1 MLVILIAVT
10 ALFFGLY
17 NVFIK
22 LSSEH
27 INPILGAVVLQF
39 VAAFLGLGLL
49 VITRARA
56 AAPLVVTG
64 RGITLAV
71 LAGLAIGLV
80 EILTFNIFGRGV
92 PVAVG
97 NPLIVG
103 GSLLVTSLVGILLLR
118 EVISPAQVVALVL
131 ITSGVVLLGVG
142 ART

>member
-1 MLVILIAVT
+1 MVILIAV
-10 ALFFGLY
+10 AAIFFGLY

-27 INPILGAVVLQF
+27 INAVLGAVVLQF

-49 VITRARA
+49 LVLRVRDAT
-56 AAPLVVTG
+56 PLLVSG
-64 RGITLAV
+64 RGVMLAV
-71 LAGLAIGLV
+71 AAGVAIGLV
-80 EILTFNIFGRGV
+80 EILTFSIFSRGV

-103 GSLLVTSLVGILLLR
+103 GSLLVTSLVGVLLLR
-118 EVISPAQVVALVL
+118 EVLTPAQILALVL
-131 ITSGVVLLGVG
+131 ITSGVALLGLG